1 MASTDNAGSYYNPG
15 WYRAGRAVWTLVFR
29 RYLQVRITGEPY
41 MPVRGPAVLAAN
53 HISNLDPFL
62 IGCVLHSAH
71 PVAFM
76 AKQEL
81 FALRPLA
88 FLMRSWGGFPVDR
101 SKKDAGAL
109 RTALSV
115 LRAGEILGM
124 FPEGTRSTTDQMEE
138 LRTGA
143 VRLALRVGAPLIPV
157 GLWGTNKALPPGG
170 RLPRRAKIG
179 IAFGPHLTFAGAV
192 AGRPTPAEIEEY
204 SHRLQAAIRA
214 QIQTAAE
221 LWAGGS
227 VAARRF

>member
-1 MASTDNAGSYYNPG
+1 
-15 WYRAGRAVWTLVFR
+15 
-29 RYLQVRITGEPY
+29 
-41 MPVRGPAVLAAN
+41 
-53 HISNLDPFL
+53 
-62 IGCVLHSAH
+62 
-71 PVAFM
+71 M

-101 SKKDAGAL
+101 SKKDAAAL

-124 FPEGTRSTTDQMEE
+124 FPEGTRGTTDQMEE

-143 VRLALRVGAPLIPV
+143 VRLALRVGAPVIPV
-157 GLWGTNKALPPGG
+157 GIAGTNTALPPGG
-170 RLPRRAKIG
+170 KIPRRAKIG

-192 AGRPTPAEIEEY
+192 TGRPSPAEVAEC
-204 SHRLQAAIRA
+204 SHQLQEAIRA

-221 LWAGGS
+221 LWTTNR